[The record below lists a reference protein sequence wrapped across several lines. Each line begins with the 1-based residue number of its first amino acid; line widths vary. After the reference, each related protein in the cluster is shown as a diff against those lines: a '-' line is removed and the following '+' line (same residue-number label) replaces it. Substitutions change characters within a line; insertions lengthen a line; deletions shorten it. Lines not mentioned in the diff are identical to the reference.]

1 MTKEHHYRFTIRL
14 YTPRLILEGPF
25 HPFLTLGTPTKDQ
38 NIKNIP
44 IGSKYLKYK
53 NILFSAVHCIFCSHE
68 AVYFSSHS
76 NLYLN
81 IYDEKECMFFI
92 RWLILQ
98 GILSDIDELHVE
110 TYFFV
115 CKHKHM
121 LSKEFHMTNFGLLYP
136 LLPMGIF
143 YFISEF

>member
-1 MTKEHHYRFTIRL
+1 M
-14 YTPRLILEGPF
+14 
-25 HPFLTLGTPTKDQ
+25 
-38 NIKNIP
+38 
-44 IGSKYLKYK
+44 
-53 NILFSAVHCIFCSHE
+53 HCIFCLHE
-68 AVYFSSHS
+68 AVYFSSHT

-81 IYDEKECMFFI
+81 IYDEKESMFFI

-98 GILSDIDELHVE
+98 SILSDIDELHVE

-121 LSKEFHMTNFGLLYP
+121 LSNELHMTNFGLLYA

-143 YFISEF
+143 YFILEF